1 MAMAALNAN
10 PVFAAAAAVG
20 AGTSP
25 PNILP
30 TTSLP
35 SNHNNGGGLGGVRI
49 GQQRSKLQQKKG
61 YGMQRTFEV
70 ASDAESDLAI
80 HCEDS
85 VFHVHRALLSLA
97 SPVWDRML
105 NGAFAESVSD
115 TIVFEE
121 DCPLALNYVLGI
133 LYCPE
138 EFSQHSNP
146 FPNLNIIR
154 RGSEA
159 EVEAL
164 LDKYQLHGVRK
175 CIISIKA
182 NNQLNKSNEAAI
194 YRLRE
199 DNGLLLQMNQHLQ
212 GDLRTLSRMSVA
224 DVAKTE
230 IAKMRKQNQTRAT
243 LRVRS
248 ERRVEFSELEEYS

>member
-49 GQQRSKLQQKKG
+49 GQQRSKQQQRKG
-61 YGMQRTFEV
+61 YGIQRTFEV
-70 ASDAESDLAI
+70 PSDAESDLAI

-105 NGAFAESVSD
+105 NGAFAESISD

-212 GDLRTLSRMSVA
+212 CHLRTLSRMSA
-224 DVAKTE
+224 DPLAE
-230 IAKMRKQNQTRAT
+230 ISKIRKNNQTRT
-243 LRVRS
+243 PTRVRF
-248 ERRVEFSELEEYS
+248 ERSELEEIS